1 MYVAQILSR
10 HFRRRAVGALSGAAL
25 VVAAVVSGAAPA
37 RASNEDLIRF
47 LLGAAT
53 VAVIVRSFNDRNPEP
68 TRRYRSNEVPAHCAE
83 TLRVRNRDVTAYNAH
98 CLSRAGVTNLPR
110 QCLESVRTNR
120 GSRDVYGER
129 CLERSG
135 FRVAGTQPDRPGRPG
150 REEPPRRPV
159 ADVLPQHCAL
169 TYRQG
174 GARLTGYD
182 GACLEQAGLRRLP
195 QACAMQ
201 ARGRQSRQTIYDA
214 DCLISVGYRR
224 R

>member
-1 MYVAQILSR
+1 MHIAQILSG

-53 VAVIVRSFNDRNPEP
+53 VAVIVRSFNDRDPEP

-83 TLRVRNRDVTAYNAH
+83 TLRVRHRDVTVYNAR

-110 QCLESVRTNR
+110 RCLEAVPTNR
-120 GSRDVYGER
+120 GSRDVYSAR

-135 FRVAGTQPDRPGRPG
+135 FRVAGTQPDRPGRG
-150 REEPPRRPV
+150 DPPRRPV

-201 ARGRQSRQTIYDA
+201 ARGRQNRQTIYDA